1 MAFNGREGKPIPL
14 GIAKKWTKN
23 YRDANPG
30 KTKAIFYGK
39 EKIQALL
46 DEPNAMGI
54 RVYFAVDDNGE
65 NKLVLVSATADESNI
80 LPNEEGKDGGGTILD
95 DGKPCPTNCP
105 PEDDPLS

>member
-23 YRDANPG
+23 YREANEG

-39 EKIQALL
+39 ERIQALL

-54 RVYFAVDDNGE
+54 RIYFGLDDN
-65 NKLVLVSATADESNI
+65 KDPQLVLVSATKEGNNI
-80 LPNEEGKDGGGTILD
+80 LPNEEEKDGGGTILD
-95 DGKPCPTNCP
+95 DGERCP
-105 PEDDPLS
+105 PDCPPAGDPLS

>member
-46 DEPNAMGI
+46 DEPGAMGI
-54 RVYFAVDDNGE
+54 RVYFGQDDDKNPQ
-65 NKLVLVSATADESNI
+65 LVIVSAKEDGSNI
-80 LPNEEGKDGGGTILD
+80 LPNQEEKDGGGTLLD
-95 DGKPCPTNCP
+95 SGKPCPPDCP
-105 PEDDPLS
+105 PEGDPLS